1 MAEEYKCGICNYQ
14 LEAGKRPE
22 DLDEDWTCPVCHAK
36 KETLV
41 KVVAQPEVEVV
52 LDPDLPE
59 NLSSGQLSALFGN
72 LAKGSEK
79 QGRTDEKKL
88 FQALADYY
96 KGRMTTSSG
105 KGYNE
110 IKSLLAENMDEDFHA
125 AMTEAKTFGDRGAL
139 RALTWGERTSHMI
152 SSLLKNKAESL
163 DKIRQGQSVYVC
175 QICGYVVVHDEVLER
190 CPVCGVPNHK
200 IEAV

>member
-1 MAEEYKCGICNYQ
+1 M
-14 LEAGKRPE
+14 
-22 DLDEDWTCPVCHAK
+22 
-36 KETLV
+36 V
-41 KVVAQPEVEVV
+41 KVMEQAEVEVV
-52 LDPDLPE
+52 LDPDLPK

-72 LAKGSEK
+72 LAKGCEK
-79 QGRTDEKKL
+79 QGRTDEKDL
-88 FQALADYY
+88 FRALADYY
-96 KGRMTTSSG
+96 KGKMTTSSG
-105 KGYNE
+105 KRYNE
-110 IKSLLAENMDEDFHA
+110 LESLLAGNMDEDFHA

-152 SSLLKNKAESL
+152 SSLLKNKAENL